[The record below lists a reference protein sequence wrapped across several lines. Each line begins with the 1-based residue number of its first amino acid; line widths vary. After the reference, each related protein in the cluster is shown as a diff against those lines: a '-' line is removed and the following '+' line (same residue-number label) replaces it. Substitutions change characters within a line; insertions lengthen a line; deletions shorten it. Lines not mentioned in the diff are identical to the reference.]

1 MTIRG
6 SSTHRP
12 QNSGFSRRS
21 LLRGAAAAAGTAG
34 LAAATGTTAGPAA
47 AQAPRRRNGPARN
60 TVAVLGA
67 GIGGLTAAQELAERG
82 FQVTV
87 FDRKELGGKSRTIPL
102 PGTGVDGRAPLP
114 GEHGARG
121 FTSFYHHVHDTMRRI
136 PVPGTGKTVYD
147 NLIPF
152 SVNDPRYP
160 RANNLPDGFP
170 LMFGFYF
177 DPRQALTPE
186 GMQRVLVEV
195 FMKNNLI
202 PLPEAMYMAGRVIT
216 YLTSSEER
224 RFGQWEHVSWWD
236 FVGAGTRS
244 AQFQALA
251 ATGLTRALVAAKE
264 YVASTRT
271 MGNMMEGFFI
281 ALMQELT
288 GGPKVYEVLNGPTNE
303 AWLDPWISLLRNMGV
318 QFHPGHALQGFVVDD
333 DRIAGARIQ
342 RPDGSIQVFEADW
355 YVCAMPTDRARRLWS
370 PEIRTLDPALGRM
383 DALHVDWMNGM
394 QMFVNEKLELG
405 AGYNIYLDAPWRL
418 TSYTQRAFWDVD
430 YAAKYGDGSIV
441 DGLTIDIADWDTPG
455 ILFGKTAKQ
464 CTRTEIYQET
474 WAQMTAALNDDGRI
488 QLKEGIVRE
497 WLLDPGITWADGQ
510 NHNDEPLL
518 VNTIGSWAD
527 RPTARTRI
535 PNLFLAAD
543 YVQTNFDLATM
554 EGADEA
560 GRTAVNALL
569 EAAGSSAPR
578 ARLFTR
584 DSIPAFEPLRQ
595 LDAARYRA
603 GQPNLFD
610 LG

>member
-1 MTIRG
+1 MT
-6 SSTHRP
+6 TQHRDN
-12 QNSGFSRRS
+12 QVSRRA
-21 LLRGAAAAAGTAG
+21 LLRGAAAVAGTAG
-34 LAAATGTTAGPAA
+34 WAASTASAT
-47 AQAPRRRNGPARN
+47 AQSAPRRRNGPARN

-67 GIGGLTAAQELAERG
+67 GIGGLTAAHELAERG
-82 FQVTV
+82 FAVTV

-102 PGTGVDGRAPLP
+102 PGTGVGGRAPLP

-136 PVPGTGKTVYD
+136 PLPGTRKSVYD

-152 SVNDPRYP
+152 SVSDPRYP
-160 RANNLPDGFP
+160 RSGDLPDGFP

-177 DPRQALTPE
+177 DPAQALTPE
-186 GMQRVLVEV
+186 GLQRILVEV

-202 PLPEAMYMAGRVIT
+202 PLPEAMHMAGRVLT

-236 FVGAGTRS
+236 YVGAASRS

-281 ALMQELT
+281 ALLQELT

-303 AWLDPWISLLRNMGV
+303 AWLDPWIALLEGMGV
-318 QFHPGHALQGFVVDD
+318 QLRPGHALEEFVVSDG
-333 DRIAGARIQ
+333 RIGGAHIR
-342 RPDGSIQVFEADW
+342 RPNGATEVFDADW
-355 YVCAMPTDRARRLWS
+355 YVCAVPTDRARRLWS
-370 PEIRTLDPALGRM
+370 PEIRALDPGLGRM
-383 DALHVDWMNGM
+383 DALTVDWMNGM
-394 QMFVNEKLELG
+394 QMFVTEKLDLG
-405 AGYNIYLDAPWRL
+405 KGYNIYLDAPWRL
-418 TSYTQRAFWDVD
+418 TSYTQRAFWNVD

-455 ILFGKTAKQ
+455 ILFGKTAKE
-464 CTRTEIYQET
+464 CTREEIYQET

-488 QLKEGIVRE
+488 QLPDGIVRE
-497 WLLDPGITWADGQ
+497 WMLDPGIKWADGQ
-510 NHNDEPLL
+510 NTNDEPLL

-527 RPTARTRI
+527 RPTAHTRI

-554 EGADEA
+554 EGANEA

-569 EAAGSSAPR
+569 DASGSPAAR
-578 ARLFTR
+578 AQLFTR
-584 DSIPAFEPLRQ
+584 DSIPAFEPFRQ
-595 LDAARYRA
+595 MDAARYRA